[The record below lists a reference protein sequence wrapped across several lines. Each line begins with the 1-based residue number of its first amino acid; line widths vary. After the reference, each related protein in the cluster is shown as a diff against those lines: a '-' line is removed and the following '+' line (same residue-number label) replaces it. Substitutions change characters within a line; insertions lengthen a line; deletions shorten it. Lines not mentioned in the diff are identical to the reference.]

1 MNLKQNN
8 YSKLNQDQKDSAIKQ
23 ENLKNI
29 DELLA
34 TQDIDFLRLGF
45 DIGSTT
51 IKGVVLE
58 ADESIVYNS
67 YRRHNSDIRGGI
79 KTILSE
85 IRDQFPD
92 QLFKIS
98 LTGSGGVAVAEIL
111 DVPFVQEVIA
121 ETEVIERYYPATDCI
136 IELGGEDAKITFLK
150 PNTEQRMNG
159 TCAGGTGSFID
170 QMAQL
175 LQTDAAGL
183 NDMAKS
189 YETIY
194 PIASRCGVFAKAI
207 CNLY

>member
-136 IELGGEDAKITFLK
+136 IELGGEDAKITF
-150 PNTEQRMNG
+150 Q
-159 TCAGGTGSFID
+159 
-170 QMAQL
+170 AQ
-175 LQTDAAGL
+175 
-183 NDMAKS
+183 
-189 YETIY
+189 Y
-194 PIASRCGVFAKAI
+194 
-207 CNLY
+207 